1 MEFKTEKFAH
11 SQKSMTFNQY
21 IGHKDDIYKY
31 ALELLNTVWPLS
43 EPVRTL
49 ALKLNNLRYR
59 TEKDSALSIV
69 ETQKENLK
77 FFMGKGRKPGC
88 DLIETETD
96 QVNPGTE
103 MQ

>member
-1 MEFKTEKFAH
+1 
-11 SQKSMTFNQY
+11 MTFNQY

-31 ALELLNTVWPLS
+31 ALELLNSVWPLS

-59 TEKDSALSIV
+59 TEKDPTGSLI
-69 ETQKENLK
+69 ETKNENLK

-88 DLIETETD
+88 EPIEGE
-96 QVNPGTE
+96 
-103 MQ
+103 

>member
-1 MEFKTEKFAH
+1 
-11 SQKSMTFNQY
+11 MTFNQY

-96 QVNPGTE
+96 
-103 MQ
+103 